1 MASIYRDGME
11 IVLTDGEV
19 RKVWF
24 EYQTTLDTNEKNGWK
39 HIVTENLKNYTFPA
53 EKEEDIREDILNRI
67 FRDVIKNGVDPEWA
81 LTDGFYGG
89 FSEYFWESVLEFG
102 ISDEE
107 LGIEEWM
114 EV

>member
-11 IVLTDGEV
+11 IVLTDEEV

-24 EYQTTLDTNEKNGWK
+24 EYQTTLDTNEKDGWK

-53 EKEEDIREDILNRI
+53 EREEDIREDILNRI
-67 FRDVIKNGVDPEWA
+67 FRDVIKNGVDLGWA
-81 LTDGFYGG
+81 LADDLYGG
-89 FSEYFWESVLEFG
+89 FSEYFLDSVLELG

-107 LGIEEWM
+107 LGIEEWI